1 MGGGIVGK
9 KLPKIASVLSV
20 GIAAI
25 CFLFSNG
32 CGSNA
37 ANVITVSVS
46 PSADTLI
53 LGQSVNLT
61 ATVSGATNVNVNW
74 TPQFVSGKPPCQYTT
89 TPSGGKTSALT
100 SCPTDGSF
108 GTLTNLEAAGTAT
121 YTAPNVLPDPTK
133 FPSLQIVITAQ
144 SQQNTGKTGATT
156 ITLITGITLT
166 LTPPSASVPTS
177 ELQQFSVRLTN
188 DLQNKGV
195 TWSVTQNV
203 PNTNSSGTFL
213 NYPQLPTCS
222 PTCGTIAADPNNPN
236 VAVYTAPSTIPTAIT
251 PAQKN
256 NVNLPQDVTVVATSA
271 ADNTE
276 FIIGTVTIVTGGPI
290 TFNGITPTIA
300 PQGATLWD
308 IYLNAPNISSASKI
322 LLTYPN
328 SPQPVTKDSTS
339 GQVKILFPL
348 PTSTTSTTST
358 TPLPGSTGARLRLNE
373 TDLATSGTVA
383 VSVVDPVQTCNGIA
397 AGTACTATGTTSFSI
412 IPVRPASTASV
423 PDDVVQGKLSQDTPV
438 IIDGGYFGPG
448 GNLAAVFFQGNN
460 GVGLNP
466 NVPSTSRQLDALF
479 KTSLFNSANPGLYQL
494 SVDSRANPLPNPNNS
509 SVTNIA
515 LFPDYSA
522 TPPAVTSTIAPGYA
536 GIPAGVDPSAVDLDS
551 NLGVL
556 VVAETGSNAV
566 QFFSISKGSLTPIDS
581 NGASCMTACPVAVG
595 KIPTGLSVNRVNHT
609 VAVVNYGDQSVTV
622 LPIPVPGASSQ
633 NPAPGTPF
641 TLNISNALQTAATPS
656 LTPYSIGVD
665 PDSNLAIV
673 AYSSTSAVTNTNLG
687 FIVNLNPDSP
697 SSPPNECLLDH
708 AINPSSDKMGQCLFA
723 QATLNTGTYPQIAVA
738 PHGHI
743 ALVTPGGS
751 GVVEGVDV
759 TRQSS
764 ANVIL
769 SSTLTAGLVTVTIDT
784 TQCPLGVKATSTSN
798 TNPCPF
804 LMVPGNAGTVLI
816 TGVTAGN
823 SADSALFNGV
833 FSVNVLS
840 SNSFSYTVPNLTV
853 TDSGGCNPTTKI
865 CGTVFYG
872 TPDQIFPISATTQG
886 VAINSVTHTAAIADA
901 NAIGT
906 NGSQVWLLNSLDQ
919 SVTSYGFFA
928 QCTAFIVPCPSSAEL
943 LATTDVAWQPY
954 TNEVVSYNPNL
965 NQVSISDPVSRQ
977 RYAFVCNTNAP
988 PPIASGTC
996 VTNPTTAAQLQTFQS
1011 QITLNGAGSASI
1023 CLVSTSPCPAGSSLN
1038 LFGGLAVDPATNQA
1052 FVVKSGS
1059 GTIDVVDLGGPG
1071 TTTPI
1076 KPTHVSE
1083 VIVPSSNP
1091 APGVIGGVPKALVP
1105 QAALTCTNPT
1115 PPATCDL
1122 PGVQIFGTGFD
1133 STTLVQLDGTSIP
1146 PSDVQLNSSRQL
1158 TVTIPASFL
1167 TFPHHYALDIVNS
1180 SGAQSNAVDF
1190 IVVQAV
1196 DLSKVCTNSTGGSV
1210 NTMPSSVAISDQVA
1224 NGPFSPMALVSVTGC
1239 NSVVALDINPTVTV
1253 AGQTQQNPHFG
1264 QMFGSP
1270 VTVGSN
1276 PEGIAIS
1283 QPLGLAVVA
1292 NNGGNTVSILDLT
1305 PLPSGS
1311 PKEKISDVSVGTN
1324 PTGVAIDDATGA
1336 AIVAN
1341 TGSNTVSS
1349 LNLSLLFANGSTAA
1363 ATSLTPVSIGGL
1375 QQPMAVAID
1384 PDRGTNN
1391 QGIAVVT
1398 TLSLSAGALPS
1409 GGLAVVEIGFATPI
1423 LSTTISSGFVSAVP
1437 TGVVFDPAVVTGT
1450 ANLGVFYANSSGTNT
1465 ITQFNPDT
1473 GGGSSVSVG
1482 INPTSLAVN
1491 PQTGAILTSNS
1502 ASNTISI
1509 VDTLSNPFRTLQTL
1523 GFPGSATFGVAVD
1536 QFTNLAVIV
1545 DQANMRVLLFP
1556 MPN

>member
-1 MGGGIVGK
+1 MGK

-25 CFLFSNG
+25 CLLFSNG
-32 CGSNA
+32 CGSSA

-61 ATVSGATNVNVNW
+61 ATVSGATNTNVNW

-100 SCPTDGSF
+100 NCPADGSF
-108 GTLTNLEAAGTAT
+108 GTLTNLEATGTAT

-144 SQQNTGKTGATT
+144 SVQSTAKTGTT
-156 ITLITGITLT
+156 KIALITGITLT

-222 PTCGTIAADPNNPN
+222 PTCGMIAADPNNPN

-256 NVNLPQDVTVVATSA
+256 NVNLPQDVTVVATAA

-328 SPQPVTKDSTS
+328 STQPVTKDSTS

-373 TDLATSGTVA
+373 TDLATSGTVT
-383 VSVVDPVQTCNGIA
+383 VSVVDPVQTCNGAA
-397 AGTACTATGTTSFSI
+397 AGTACTATGTSAFSI
-412 IPVRPASTASV
+412 IPVRPTSTASI
-423 PDDVVQGKLSQDTPV
+423 PNDVVQGKLSQDTPV

-466 NVPSTSRQLDALF
+466 NVQSTSRQLDALF
-479 KTSLFNSANPGLYQL
+479 KTTLFNSANPGLYQL

-522 TPPAVTSTIAPGYA
+522 TPPAVVSTIAPGYA
-536 GIPAGVDPSAVDLDS
+536 GIPAGVDPSAVDIDS

-566 QFFSISKGSLTPIDS
+566 QFFSIGQGSLTPIDS

-609 VAVVNYGDQSVTV
+609 VAIVNYGDQSVTV

-633 NPAPGTPF
+633 NPAAGTPF
-641 TLNISNALQTAATPS
+641 TVDISNALQTAATPS
-656 LTPYSIGVD
+656 LTPYSVGVD

-687 FIVNLNPDSP
+687 FIVNLNPNTSDANGNP
-697 SSPPNECLLDH
+697 TNPYGCLLGQS
-708 AINPSSDKMGQCLFA
+708 INSGSNKFGQCLYA
-723 QATLNTGTYPQIAVA
+723 QVTLNTGTYPQIAVA
-738 PHGHI
+738 PHGHT

-751 GVVEGVDV
+751 GVVRGVDV

-764 ANVIL
+764 ANVIV
-769 SSTLTAGLVTVTIDT
+769 SSTLTAGLVTVTVNT
-784 TQCPLGVKATSTSN
+784 TNDSSSCPPGVLPPQGQKG
-798 TNPCPF
+798 CPF
-804 LMVPGNAGTVLI
+804 TMVPGNAGSVLI
-816 TGVTAGN
+816 TGVTPGN
-823 SADSALFNGV
+823 SANSALFNGV

-840 SNSFSYTVPNLTV
+840 NNSFSYTVPNLSV
-853 TDSGGCNPTTKI
+853 TDSGKG
-865 CGTVFYG
+865 GTVFYG
-872 TPDQIFPISATTQG
+872 TPDQLFPISATTQG
-886 VAINSVTHTAAIADA
+886 VAINSITHTAAIADA
-901 NAIGT
+901 NSIGT
-906 NGSQVWLLNSLDQ
+906 NGSQIWLLNSLDQ

-928 QCTAFIVPCPSSAEL
+928 QCTAFIVPCASSAEL

-954 TNEVVSYNPNL
+954 TNEVVSYNPKI

-977 RYAFVCNTNAP
+977 RYAFACNTNGAP
-988 PPIASGTC
+988 ISSVPGQSNC
-996 VTNPTTAAQLQTFQS
+996 VTNPTTPQLLQEFQS
-1011 QITLNGAGSASI
+1011 QIVLNGTGFTTF
-1023 CLVSTSPCPAGSSLN
+1023 CLVSTTPCPAGSSLN
-1038 LFGGLAVDPATNQA
+1038 LFGGIAVDPATNQA

-1059 GTIDVVDLGGPG
+1059 GTIDVIDLGGPG
-1071 TTTPI
+1071 TSTPI
-1076 KPTHVSE
+1076 KPTHISE
-1083 VIVPSSNP
+1083 VIVPSQNP
-1091 APGVIGGVPKALVP
+1091 SPGVIGGVPNALVP

-1146 PSDVQLNSSRQL
+1146 PSDVQLISSRQL
-1158 TVTIPASFL
+1158 MVTIPASFL
-1167 TFPHHYALDIVNS
+1167 TFPHHYALDVVNS

-1196 DLSKVCTNSTGGSV
+1196 DLSKVCTNSTGGAV
-1210 NTMPSSVAISDQVA
+1210 NTMPSSVAIADQIA

-1239 NSVVALDINPTVTV
+1239 NSVVALDINPIVTQ
-1253 AGQTQQNPHFG
+1253 AGQSMPNPHFG

-1270 VTVGSN
+1270 VTVGTN

-1292 NNGGNTVSILDLT
+1292 NNGSNTVSILDLT

-1311 PKEKISDVSVGTN
+1311 PVQKIPDVTVGTN

-1349 LNLSLLFANGSTAA
+1349 LNLDLLPPIGT
-1363 ATSLTPVSIGGL
+1363 ATSLTPVSIGGV

-1398 TLSLSAGALPS
+1398 TLSLSAGAFPS

-1437 TGVVFDPAVVTGT
+1437 TGIVFDPAVGTGT